1 MKNEQ
6 GIYDTVEVYR
16 AKKDETP
23 ICVLKGDEMAVDVLD
38 ECIDKGKK
46 VMAPDITSSSN
57 SLKTALSADFG

>member
-23 ICVLKGDEMAVDVLD
+23 LCVLKGDEMAVDVLD

-46 VMAPDITSSSN
+46 VISYN
-57 SLKTALSADFG
+57 LCY